1 MRENLT
7 EMVFVL
13 DRSGSM
19 SGLAADTIGGFNE
32 LIEKQKKIEGCAYVT
47 TVLFDHEYEVL
58 LDHVA
63 LEEVAPLTD
72 KEYFARGSTALLDAV
87 GRTIDAVGARLA
99 ATAEEERPEHVVF
112 VITTD
117 GMENSSREYT
127 AQRVRGM
134 IEHQQQKYSWQ
145 FVFLGA
151 NMDAVSE
158 ARNGLRMEVFSGNRR
173 KVTRL
178 YEQHSVLDAAHVG
191 CGGFDP
197 RHGCSEG
204 GGGQR
209 VCIAMRLPRSESMI
223 S

>member
-32 LIEKQKKIEGCAYVT
+32 LIEKQKKIEGDAYVT

-58 LDHVA
+58 HDHVA
-63 LEEVAPLTD
+63 LGEVAPLTD

-87 GRTIDAVGARLA
+87 GRTINAVGARLA
-99 ATAEEERPEHVVF
+99 AAPEEERPEHVVF

-158 ARNGLRMEVFSGNRR
+158 ARNLGISAKYAADFTPSHSGVR
-173 KVTRL
+173 KMYSMAL
-178 YEQHSVLDAAHVG
+178 DSVMSGKRTGVSLCADWKSALDT
-191 CGGFDP
+191 D
-197 RHGCSEG
+197 E
-204 GGGQR
+204 
-209 VCIAMRLPRSESMI
+209 E
-223 S
+223 

>member
-1 MRENLT
+1 MRENST

-32 LIEKQKKIEGCAYVT
+32 LIEKQKKIEGDAYVT

-58 LDHVA
+58 HDHVA
-63 LEEVAPLTD
+63 LGEVAPLTD

-87 GRTIDAVGARLA
+87 GRTIDSVGARLA
-99 ATAEEERPEHVVF
+99 AAPEEERPEHVVF

-117 GMENSSREYT
+117 GRENSSREYT
-127 AQRVRGM
+127 AKQVREM
-134 IEHQQQKYSWQ
+134 VEHQQQKYSWQ

-158 ARNGLRMEVFSGNRR
+158 ARNLGISAKYAADFTPTGRGVNRMYA
-173 KVTRL
+173 KA
-178 YEQHSVLDAAHVG
+178 LDNVMCCERMGASLSA
-191 CGGFDP
+191 DWK
-197 RHGCSEG
+197 SSLETD
-204 GGGQR
+204 
-209 VCIAMRLPRSESMI
+209 EK
-223 S
+223 

>member
-1 MRENLT
+1 MRENST

-32 LIEKQKKIEGCAYVT
+32 LIEKQKKIEGDAYVT

-58 LDHVA
+58 HDHVA
-63 LEEVAPLTD
+63 LGEVAPLTD

-87 GRTIDAVGARLA
+87 GRTIDSVGARLA
-99 ATAEEERPEHVVF
+99 AAPEEERPEHVVF

-117 GMENSSREYT
+117 GRENSSREYT
-127 AQRVRGM
+127 AQRVREM
-134 IEHQQQKYSWQ
+134 VEHQQQKYSWQ

-158 ARNGLRMEVFSGNRR
+158 ARNLGISAKYAADFTPTGRGVNRMYA
-173 KVTRL
+173 KA
-178 YEQHSVLDAAHVG
+178 LDNVMCCERMGASLSA
-191 CGGFDP
+191 DWK
-197 RHGCSEG
+197 SSLDTDE
-204 GGGQR
+204 
-209 VCIAMRLPRSESMI
+209 E
-223 S
+223 

>member
-1 MRENLT
+1 MRENST

-32 LIEKQKKIEGCAYVT
+32 LIEKQKKIEGDAYVT

-58 LDHVA
+58 HDHVA

-87 GRTIDAVGARLA
+87 GRTIDSVGARLA
-99 ATAEEERPEHVVF
+99 AAPEEERPEHVVF

-117 GMENSSREYT
+117 GRENSSREYT
-127 AQRVRGM
+127 AKQVREM
-134 IEHQQQKYSWQ
+134 VEHQQQKYSWQ

-158 ARNGLRMEVFSGNRR
+158 ARNLGISAKYAADFTPTGRGVNRMYA
-173 KVTRL
+173 KA
-178 YEQHSVLDAAHVG
+178 LDNVMCCERMGASLSA
-191 CGGFDP
+191 DWK
-197 RHGCSEG
+197 SALDTDE
-204 GGGQR
+204 
-209 VCIAMRLPRSESMI
+209 E
-223 S
+223 

>member
-32 LIEKQKKIEGCAYVT
+32 LIEKQKKIEGDAYVT

-58 LDHVA
+58 HDHVA
-63 LEEVAPLTD
+63 LKEVAPLTD

-87 GRTIDAVGARLA
+87 GRTINAVGVRLA
-99 ATAEEERPEHVVF
+99 ATPEEERPGHVVF

-117 GMENSSREYT
+117 GMENASREYT
-127 AQRVRGM
+127 AKQVREM
-134 IEHQQQKYSWQ
+134 VEHQQQKYSWQ

-158 ARNGLRMEVFSGNRR
+158 AGKLGISAKYAADFTPSHSGVR
-173 KVTRL
+173 KM
-178 YEQHSVLDAAHVG
+178 YSMALD
-191 CGGFDP
+191 
-197 RHGCSEG
+197 
-204 GGGQR
+204 R
-209 VCIAMRLPRSESMI
+209 VMSGKRTGVSLSADWKSALDTDEE
-223 S
+223 

>member
-32 LIEKQKKIEGCAYVT
+32 LIEKQKKIEGDAYVT

-58 LDHVA
+58 HDHVA
-63 LEEVAPLTD
+63 LGEVAPLTD

-87 GRTIDAVGARLA
+87 GRTIDSVGARLA
-99 ATAEEERPEHVVF
+99 AAPEEERPEHVVF

-117 GMENSSREYT
+117 GRENSSREYT
-127 AQRVRGM
+127 AKQVREM
-134 IEHQQQKYSWQ
+134 VEHQQQKYSWQ

-158 ARNGLRMEVFSGNRR
+158 ARNLGISAKYAADFTPTGRGVNRMYA
-173 KVTRL
+173 KA
-178 YEQHSVLDAAHVG
+178 LDNVMCCERMGASLSA
-191 CGGFDP
+191 DWK
-197 RHGCSEG
+197 SALETD
-204 GGGQR
+204 
-209 VCIAMRLPRSESMI
+209 EK
-223 S
+223 

>member
-32 LIEKQKKIEGCAYVT
+32 LIEKQKKIEGDAYVT

-58 LDHVA
+58 HDHVA

-87 GRTIDAVGARLA
+87 GRTIDSVGARLA
-99 ATAEEERPEHVVF
+99 ATAEDERPEHVVF

-117 GMENSSREYT
+117 GRENSSREYT
-127 AQRVRGM
+127 AKRVRGM

-145 FVFLGA
+145 FVVLGA

-158 ARNGLRMEVFSGNRR
+158 ARNLGISAKYAADFTPSHSGVR
-173 KVTRL
+173 KMYSMALHDVVMCTRIGSDMGSAWKSSL
-178 YEQHSVLDAAHVG
+178 ET
-191 CGGFDP
+191 
-197 RHGCSEG
+197 E
-204 GGGQR
+204 
-209 VCIAMRLPRSESMI
+209 EK
-223 S
+223 

>member
-32 LIEKQKKIEGCAYVT
+32 LIEKQKKIEGDAYVT

-58 LDHVA
+58 HDHVA

-158 ARNGLRMEVFSGNRR
+158 ARNLGISAKYAADFTPSHSGVR
-173 KVTRL
+173 KMYSMALHDVVMCARIG
-178 YEQHSVLDAAHVG
+178 SDMGSAWKSALDT
-191 CGGFDP
+191 D
-197 RHGCSEG
+197 E
-204 GGGQR
+204 
-209 VCIAMRLPRSESMI
+209 E
-223 S
+223 

>member
-32 LIEKQKKIEGCAYVT
+32 LIEKQKKIEGDAYVT

-58 LDHVA
+58 HDHVA

-87 GRTIDAVGARLA
+87 GRTIDSVGARLA
-99 ATAEEERPEHVVF
+99 ATAEDERPEHVVF

-127 AQRVRGM
+127 AKRVRGM

-158 ARNGLRMEVFSGNRR
+158 ARNLGISAKYAADFTPSHSGVR
-173 KVTRL
+173 KM
-178 YEQHSVLDAAHVG
+178 Y
-191 CGGFDP
+191 
-197 RHGCSEG
+197 
-204 GGGQR
+204 
-209 VCIAMRLPRSESMI
+209 SMALHDVVMCARI
-223 S
+223 GSDMGSAWKSSLETEEK

>member
-32 LIEKQKKIEGCAYVT
+32 LIEKQKKIEGDAYVT

-58 LDHVA
+58 HDHVA
-63 LEEVAPLTD
+63 LGEVAPLTD

-87 GRTIDAVGARLA
+87 GRT
-99 ATAEEERPEHVVF
+99 VF

-117 GMENSSREYT
+117 GMENASREYT
-127 AQRVRGM
+127 AKQVREM
-134 IEHQQQKYSWQ
+134 VEHQQQKYSWQ

-158 ARNGLRMEVFSGNRR
+158 ARNLGISAKYAANFTPTGRGVNRMYA
-173 KVTRL
+173 KA
-178 YEQHSVLDAAHVG
+178 LDNVMCCERMGASLSA
-191 CGGFDP
+191 DWK
-197 RHGCSEG
+197 SSLETD
-204 GGGQR
+204 
-209 VCIAMRLPRSESMI
+209 EE
-223 S
+223 

>member
-32 LIEKQKKIEGCAYVT
+32 LIEKQKKIEGDAYVT

-58 LDHVA
+58 HDHVA
-63 LEEVAPLTD
+63 LGEVAPLTD

-87 GRTIDAVGARLA
+87 GRTINAVGARLG
-99 ATAEEERPEHVVF
+99 ATPEEERPAHVVF

-117 GMENSSREYT
+117 GMENASREYT
-127 AQRVRGM
+127 AKQVREM
-134 IEHQQQKYSWQ
+134 VEHQQQKYSWQ

-158 ARNGLRMEVFSGNRR
+158 AR
-173 KVTRL
+173 T
-178 YEQHSVLDAAHVG
+178 AA
-191 CGGFDP
+191 
-197 RHGCSEG
+197 
-204 GGGQR
+204 
-209 VCIAMRLPRSESMI
+209 
-223 S
+223 

>member
-32 LIEKQKKIEGCAYVT
+32 LIEKQKKIEGDAYVT

-58 LDHVA
+58 HDHVA

-99 ATAEEERPEHVVF
+99 ATAEEERPAHVVF

-158 ARNGLRMEVFSGNRR
+158 ARKLGISTKYAADFTPSHSGVR
-173 KVTRL
+173 KMYSMALHDVVMCTRIGSDMGSAWKSSL
-178 YEQHSVLDAAHVG
+178 ET
-191 CGGFDP
+191 
-197 RHGCSEG
+197 E
-204 GGGQR
+204 
-209 VCIAMRLPRSESMI
+209 EK
-223 S
+223 

>member
-32 LIEKQKKIEGCAYVT
+32 LIEKQKKIEGDAYVT

-58 LDHVA
+58 HDHVA
-63 LEEVAPLTD
+63 LGEVAPLTD

-127 AQRVRGM
+127 AKRVRGM

-158 ARNGLRMEVFSGNRR
+158 ARNLGISAKYAADFTPSHGGVR
-173 KVTRL
+173 KM
-178 YEQHSVLDAAHVG
+178 Y
-191 CGGFDP
+191 
-197 RHGCSEG
+197 
-204 GGGQR
+204 
-209 VCIAMRLPRSESMI
+209 SMALHDVVMCARI
-223 S
+223 GSDMGSAWKSSLETEEK

>member
-32 LIEKQKKIEGCAYVT
+32 LIEKQKKIEGDAYVT

-58 LDHVA
+58 HDHVA
-63 LEEVAPLTD
+63 LKDVAPLTD

-87 GRTIDAVGARLA
+87 GRTINAVGARLA
-99 ATAEEERPEHVVF
+99 ATLEEERPAHVVF

-117 GMENSSREYT
+117 GMENASREYT
-127 AQRVRGM
+127 AKQVREM
-134 IEHQQQKYSWQ
+134 VEHQQQKYSWQ

-158 ARNGLRMEVFSGNRR
+158 ADELGISASHAANFAPSRRGVSMMYRMALNDVMC
-173 KVTRL
+173 
-178 YEQHSVLDAAHVG
+178 SVRGGSDIGSDWKSSLDT
-191 CGGFDP
+191 D
-197 RHGCSEG
+197 EK
-204 GGGQR
+204 
-209 VCIAMRLPRSESMI
+209 
-223 S
+223 

>member
-32 LIEKQKKIEGCAYVT
+32 LIEKQKKIEGDAYVT

-58 LDHVA
+58 HDHVA

-99 ATAEEERPEHVVF
+99 AAPEEERPAHVVF

-127 AQRVRGM
+127 AKRVRGM

-158 ARNGLRMEVFSGNRR
+158 ARKLGISAKYAADFTPSHSGVR
-173 KVTRL
+173 KM
-178 YEQHSVLDAAHVG
+178 Y
-191 CGGFDP
+191 
-197 RHGCSEG
+197 
-204 GGGQR
+204 
-209 VCIAMRLPRSESMI
+209 SMALHDVVMCARI
-223 S
+223 GSDMGSAWKSSLETEEK

>member
-1 MRENLT
+1 MRENST

-32 LIEKQKKIEGCAYVT
+32 LIEKQKKIDGDAYVT

-58 LDHVA
+58 HDHVA
-63 LEEVAPLTD
+63 LGEVAPLTD

-87 GRTIDAVGARLA
+87 GRTIDSVGARLA
-99 ATAEEERPEHVVF
+99 AAPEEERPEHVVF

-117 GMENSSREYT
+117 GRENSSREYT
-127 AQRVRGM
+127 AQRVREM
-134 IEHQQQKYSWQ
+134 VEHQQQKYSWQ

-158 ARNGLRMEVFSGNRR
+158 ARNLGISAQYAADFTPTGRGVNRMYA
-173 KVTRL
+173 KA
-178 YEQHSVLDAAHVG
+178 LDNVMCCERMGASLSA
-191 CGGFDP
+191 DWK
-197 RHGCSEG
+197 SSLETD
-204 GGGQR
+204 
-209 VCIAMRLPRSESMI
+209 EK
-223 S
+223 

>member
-32 LIEKQKKIEGCAYVT
+32 LIEKQKKIEGDAYVT

-58 LDHVA
+58 HDHVA
-63 LEEVAPLTD
+63 LGEVAPLTD

-87 GRTIDAVGARLA
+87 GRTINAVGARLA
-99 ATAEEERPEHVVF
+99 ATPEEERPEHVVF

-117 GMENSSREYT
+117 GMENASCEYT
-127 AQRVRGM
+127 AKQVREM
-134 IEHQQQKYSWQ
+134 VEHQQQKYSWQ

-158 ARNGLRMEVFSGNRR
+158 ARNLGISAKYAADFTPSHSGVR
-173 KVTRL
+173 KMYSMALHDVVMCARIG
-178 YEQHSVLDAAHVG
+178 SDIGSAWKSALDT
-191 CGGFDP
+191 D
-197 RHGCSEG
+197 EG
-204 GGGQR
+204 
-209 VCIAMRLPRSESMI
+209 
-223 S
+223 

>member
-32 LIEKQKKIEGCAYVT
+32 LIEKQKKIEGDAYVT

-58 LDHVA
+58 HDHVA
-63 LEEVAPLTD
+63 LGEVAPLSD

-87 GRTIDAVGARLA
+87 GRTIDSVGARLA
-99 ATAEEERPEHVVF
+99 AAPEEERPEHVVF

-117 GMENSSREYT
+117 GRENSSREYT
-127 AQRVRGM
+127 AQRVREM
-134 IEHQQQKYSWQ
+134 VEHQQQKYSWQ

-158 ARNGLRMEVFSGNRR
+158 ARNLGISAKYAADFTPTGRGVNRMYA
-173 KVTRL
+173 KA
-178 YEQHSVLDAAHVG
+178 LDNVMCCERMGASLSA
-191 CGGFDP
+191 DWK
-197 RHGCSEG
+197 SALETD
-204 GGGQR
+204 
-209 VCIAMRLPRSESMI
+209 EK
-223 S
+223 

>member
-32 LIEKQKKIEGCAYVT
+32 LIEKQKKIEGDAYVT

-58 LDHVA
+58 HDHVA
-63 LEEVAPLTD
+63 LEEIAPLTD

-127 AQRVRGM
+127 AKRVRGM

-158 ARNGLRMEVFSGNRR
+158 ARNLGISAKYAADFTPSHSGVR
-173 KVTRL
+173 KMYSMALHDVVMCTRIGSDMGSAWKSSL
-178 YEQHSVLDAAHVG
+178 ET
-191 CGGFDP
+191 
-197 RHGCSEG
+197 E
-204 GGGQR
+204 
-209 VCIAMRLPRSESMI
+209 EK
-223 S
+223 

>member
-32 LIEKQKKIEGCAYVT
+32 LIEKQKKIEGDAYVT

-58 LDHVA
+58 HDHVA

-158 ARNGLRMEVFSGNRR
+158 ARNLGISAKYAADFTPSHSGVR
-173 KVTRL
+173 KMYSMAL
-178 YEQHSVLDAAHVG
+178 DSVMSGKRTGVSLGADWKSFLDT
-191 CGGFDP
+191 D
-197 RHGCSEG
+197 E
-204 GGGQR
+204 
-209 VCIAMRLPRSESMI
+209 E
-223 S
+223 

>member
-32 LIEKQKKIEGCAYVT
+32 LIEKQKKIEGDAYVT

-58 LDHVA
+58 HDHVA
-63 LEEVAPLTD
+63 LKEVAPLTD

-87 GRTIDAVGARLA
+87 GRTINAVGVRLA
-99 ATAEEERPEHVVF
+99 ATPEEERPGHVVF

-117 GMENSSREYT
+117 GMENASREYT
-127 AQRVRGM
+127 AKQVREM
-134 IEHQQQKYSWQ
+134 VEHQQQKYSWQ

-158 ARNGLRMEVFSGNRR
+158 AGKLGISAKYAADFTPSHSGVR
-173 KVTRL
+173 KM
-178 YEQHSVLDAAHVG
+178 YSMALD
-191 CGGFDP
+191 
-197 RHGCSEG
+197 
-204 GGGQR
+204 R
-209 VCIAMRLPRSESMI
+209 VMSGKRTGVSLSADWKSALETDEK
-223 S
+223 

>member
-19 SGLAADTIGGFNE
+19 SGLAADTVGGFNE
-32 LIEKQKKIEGCAYVT
+32 LIEKQKKIEGDAYVT

-58 LDHVA
+58 HDHVA
-63 LEEVAPLTD
+63 LGEVAPLTD

-87 GRTIDAVGARLA
+87 GRTINAVGARLA
-99 ATAEEERPEHVVF
+99 ATPEEERPEHVVF

-117 GMENSSREYT
+117 GMENASREYT
-127 AQRVRGM
+127 AKQVREM
-134 IEHQQQKYSWQ
+134 VEHQQQKYSWQ

-158 ARNGLRMEVFSGNRR
+158 ARNLGISAKYAADFTPSHSGVR
-173 KVTRL
+173 KMYSMAL
-178 YEQHSVLDAAHVG
+178 DSVMSDKRTGVSLSADWKSALDT
-191 CGGFDP
+191 D
-197 RHGCSEG
+197 EK
-204 GGGQR
+204 
-209 VCIAMRLPRSESMI
+209 
-223 S
+223 

>member
-32 LIEKQKKIEGCAYVT
+32 LIEKQKKIEGDAYVT

-58 LDHVA
+58 HDHVA

-72 KEYFARGSTALLDAV
+72 REYFARGSTALLDAV

-158 ARNGLRMEVFSGNRR
+158 ARNLGISAKYAADFTPSHSGVR
-173 KVTRL
+173 KM
-178 YEQHSVLDAAHVG
+178 Y
-191 CGGFDP
+191 
-197 RHGCSEG
+197 
-204 GGGQR
+204 
-209 VCIAMRLPRSESMI
+209 SMALHDVVMCARI
-223 S
+223 GSDMGSAWKSSLETEEK

>member
-58 LDHVA
+58 YDHVA

-87 GRTIDAVGARLA
+87 GRTIDSVGARLA
-99 ATAEEERPEHVVF
+99 AAPEEERPAHVVF

-158 ARNGLRMEVFSGNRR
+158 ARKLGISAKYAADFTPSHSGVR
-173 KVTRL
+173 KMYSMALHDVVMCARIG
-178 YEQHSVLDAAHVG
+178 SDMGSAWKSALDT
-191 CGGFDP
+191 D
-197 RHGCSEG
+197 E
-204 GGGQR
+204 
-209 VCIAMRLPRSESMI
+209 E
-223 S
+223 

>member
-32 LIEKQKKIEGCAYVT
+32 LIEKQKKIEGDAYVT

-58 LDHVA
+58 HDHVA
-63 LEEVAPLTD
+63 LGEVAPLTD

-87 GRTIDAVGARLA
+87 GRTINAVGARLA
-99 ATAEEERPEHVVF
+99 ATPEEERPAHVVF

-117 GMENSSREYT
+117 GMENASREYT
-127 AQRVRGM
+127 AKQVREM
-134 IEHQQQKYSWQ
+134 VEHQQQKYSWQ

-158 ARNGLRMEVFSGNRR
+158 ARNLGISAKYAADFTPSHSGVR
-173 KVTRL
+173 KMYSMAL
-178 YEQHSVLDAAHVG
+178 DSVMSGKRTGGSLSADWKSALDT
-191 CGGFDP
+191 D
-197 RHGCSEG
+197 E
-204 GGGQR
+204 
-209 VCIAMRLPRSESMI
+209 E
-223 S
+223 

>member
-32 LIEKQKKIEGCAYVT
+32 LIEKQKEIEGRAYVT

-58 LDHVA
+58 HDHVA

-87 GRTIDAVGARLA
+87 GRTIDAVGTRLA
-99 ATAEEERPEHVVF
+99 AAAEEERPAHVVF

-158 ARNGLRMEVFSGNRR
+158 ARKLGISAKYAADFTPSHSGVR
-173 KVTRL
+173 KMYSMAL
-178 YEQHSVLDAAHVG
+178 DSVMSDKRTGVSLSADWKSFLDT
-191 CGGFDP
+191 D
-197 RHGCSEG
+197 E
-204 GGGQR
+204 
-209 VCIAMRLPRSESMI
+209 E
-223 S
+223 

>member
-32 LIEKQKKIEGCAYVT
+32 LIEKQKKIEGDAYVT

-58 LDHVA
+58 HDHVA

-158 ARNGLRMEVFSGNRR
+158 ARKLGISAKYAADFTPSHSGVR
-173 KVTRL
+173 KMYSMALHDVVMCTRIGSDMGSAWKSSL
-178 YEQHSVLDAAHVG
+178 ET
-191 CGGFDP
+191 
-197 RHGCSEG
+197 E
-204 GGGQR
+204 
-209 VCIAMRLPRSESMI
+209 EK
-223 S
+223 

>member
-32 LIEKQKKIEGCAYVT
+32 LIEKQKKIEGDAYVT

-58 LDHVA
+58 HDHVA
-63 LEEVAPLTD
+63 LGEVAPLTD

-87 GRTIDAVGARLA
+87 GRTIDSVGARLA
-99 ATAEEERPEHVVF
+99 AAPEEERPEHVVF

-117 GMENSSREYT
+117 GMENASREYT
-127 AQRVRGM
+127 AKRVRGM

-158 ARNGLRMEVFSGNRR
+158 ARNLGISAKYAADFTPSHSGVR
-173 KVTRL
+173 KMYSMAL
-178 YEQHSVLDAAHVG
+178 DSVMSGKRTGVSLSDDWKSALDT
-191 CGGFDP
+191 D
-197 RHGCSEG
+197 E
-204 GGGQR
+204 
-209 VCIAMRLPRSESMI
+209 E
-223 S
+223 